1 MNIGKLDRYVNIIQ
15 GTFSQNGYGE
25 NIRSTSTLA
34 SVWARFE
41 FQRGDAGFEADTFIG
56 TAKARVTIRYRS
68 DLQISPKHYISYNSK
83 EWFIRSIQE
92 IGKGCWIIVRS
103 RRKNN
108 GLNYGFKSICRNKS
122 R

>member
-15 GTFSQNGYGE
+15 GTFSQNSYGE
-25 NIRSTSTLA
+25 NIRSISTLA
-34 SVWARFE
+34 SVWARFD
-41 FQRGDAGFEADTFIG
+41 FLKGTAGFEADTFIG

-92 IGKGCWIIVRS
+92 IGRGA
-103 RRKNN
+103 
-108 GLNYGFKSICRNKS
+108 GLLLEVEEKTTD
-122 R
+122 

>member
-15 GTFSQNGYGE
+15 GTFSQNSYGE

-34 SVWARFE
+34 SVWARFD
-41 FQRGDAGFEADTFIG
+41 FLKGTADFEADTFIG

-92 IGKGCWIIVRS
+92 IGRGA
-103 RRKNN
+103 
-108 GLNYGFKSICRNKS
+108 GLMLEVEEKTTD
-122 R
+122 

>member
-1 MNIGKLDRYVNIIQ
+1 MLIGKLDRYVNIIQ

-56 TAKARVTIRYRS
+56 TARLE
-68 DLQISPKHYISYNSK
+68 LQYVIVLTCKFPLNII
-83 EWFIRSIQE
+83 FL
-92 IGKGCWIIVRS
+92 IIV
-103 RRKNN
+103 KN
-108 GLNYGFKSICRNKS
+108 GLFVLFKK
-122 R
+122 

>member
-1 MNIGKLDRYVNIIQ
+1 MNIGKLDRYINIIQ

-41 FQRGDAGFEADTFIG
+41 FQRGDAGFEADTFIV

-68 DLQISPKHYISYNSK
+68 DLQISPKHFISYDNK

-92 IGKGCWIIVRS
+92 IGRGA
-103 RRKNN
+103 
-108 GLNYGFKSICRNKS
+108 GLLLEVEEKTTD
-122 R
+122 

>member
-15 GTFSQNGYGE
+15 GTFSQNSYGE

-34 SVWARFE
+34 SVWARFD
-41 FQRGDAGFEADTFIG
+41 FKTGTAGFEADTFIG

-92 IGKGCWIIVRS
+92 IGRGA
-103 RRKNN
+103 
-108 GLNYGFKSICRNKS
+108 GLLVDVEEKTTD
-122 R
+122 